1 MYLLI
6 SFEYVIRPQSL
17 NNIIE
22 KLEEWKAEF
31 TA

>member
-1 MYLLI
+1 MFIIKFY
-6 SFEYVIRPQSL
+6 YVIRPQSL